1 MVIKLWEDFHVS
13 LNFEHYKVEGVIVC
27 TPPPPPLLRGGWW
40 HRSGGLSLQPNFQ
53 TVGLGRTSTFR
64 GGDFTRLLKK

>member
-27 TPPPPPLLRGGWW
+27 TPPPPLFCEG
-40 HRSGGLSLQPNFQ
+40 SGG
-53 TVGLGRTSTFR
+53 TGVGG
-64 GGDFTRLLKK
+64 

>member
-27 TPPPPPLLRGGWW
+27 TPPPPPRVWAGG
-40 HRSGGLSLQPNFQ
+40 GGP
-53 TVGLGRTSTFR
+53 
-64 GGDFTRLLKK
+64 GGGG